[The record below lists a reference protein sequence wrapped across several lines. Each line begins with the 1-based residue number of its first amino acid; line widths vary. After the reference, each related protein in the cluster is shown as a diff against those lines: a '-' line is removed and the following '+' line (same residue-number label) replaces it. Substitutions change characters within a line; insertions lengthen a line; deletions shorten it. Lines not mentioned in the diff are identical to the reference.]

1 MTAAQLRA
9 ALTRLKLS
17 QHAAARLL
25 ECDRTE
31 LAVWVRGD
39 APVPTTVG
47 ILLHLLAD
55 GTISSANI
63 ASAKINLV
71 KPIRS
76 RPIRRRRMTPRS
88 PAAY

>member
-1 MTAAQLRA
+1 MTATQLRA

-31 LAVWVRGD
+31 LALWMRGD
-39 APVPTTVG
+39 APVPTAVA
-47 ILLHLLAD
+47 ILLRLLAN

-76 RPIRRRRMTPRS
+76 RSIRRRRITPRS
-88 PAAY
+88 PVAY